1 MRKELNFRTLFNRA
15 ALPGEKFDDDWIEN
29 AMDLIV
35 AKDTLSVATSG
46 IAGALGRVLEQTT
59 YISFGVSLSP
69 MMT

>member
-1 MRKELNFRTLFNRA
+1 
-15 ALPGEKFDDDWIEN
+15 
-29 AMDLIV
+29 MDLIL